1 MFDFTLHYPNSFYLG
16 GAVSTAAALVMVPVT
31 MFSKSEKDLQPT
43 DFVETQVAQAG
54 TFATIPAAMTS
65 KTDKQ

>member
-16 GAVSTAAALVMVPVT
+16 GAVSIGAALVMVPVA
-31 MFSKSEKDLQPT
+31 MFSKSEKDLQSA

-54 TFATIPAAMTS
+54 TLAMIPAAMTS